1 MACLPANSETTK
13 KLVAERLALGDGRE
27 TTVLDLL
34 GVELERVLGE
44 LEALLHEGSKLA
56 DAATLL
62 TEDLLGVGG
71 ADNDLET
78 QVESYQGQTGRAAA
92 ERTSVRA
99 CVTRTSQPE

>member
-34 GVELERVLGE
+34 SVELEGVLGE
-44 LEALLHEGSKLA
+44 LEALLHKGSKLA

-62 TEDLLGVGG
+62 TKDLLSVGG
-71 ADNDLET
+71 ADDDLGVTFRRHPEEECGS
-78 QVESYQGQTGRAAA
+78 V
-92 ERTSVRA
+92 RTSVRA

>member
-1 MACLPANSETTK
+1 MACLPADGETTK

-34 GVELERVLGE
+34 GVKLKGVIGE
-44 LEALLHEGSKLA
+44 LEALLHKGSKLT

-71 ADNDLET
+71 ADDNLEKAL
-78 QVESYQGQTGRAAA
+78 G
-92 ERTSVRA
+92 
-99 CVTRTSQPE
+99 